1 MGRKLRHLLIFLLI
15 ILKEPNMPEAAC
27 SCAPSAP
34 CKCVEMGLSSI
45 PPDLPTSISSL
56 DLTKNYITAVNQSLL
71 LRYGDLTELHLT
83 RNQITMIQ
91 PGTFAN
97 LSQLLRLRLTSN
109 QITMIQAGAFQNLPR
124 LNLLY
129 LDSNRIEMIQSGI
142 FENLPQLEKL
152 SLSSNQIAK
161 IPSGIFANLPQLER
175 LHLSNNLIRNIPSG
189 IFANL
194 SQLQYLYLS
203 NNQITMIPNG
213 TFANL
218 SKLQYLYLSD
228 NQISKVPE
236 GTFGNPSLITLNLAS
251 NQITNIHSGTFANV
265 PRLQSLTLQKNK
277 ISVILP
283 SAFGLLTSLR
293 DVNLARNPWRC
304 DCRMASFRRNISN
317 FPSIK
322 RSIICDQPAKFKSK
336 ELREIN
342 PEEMI
347 CEEPAVS
354 SVGNASQSAH
364 PVGSTSPTQ
373 PPVNPLEIANKC
385 YNATVITSRYHWF
398 FTRNADFTPQNTSS
412 NITATLT
419 STLTVITSDKPE
431 SATSFNLS
439 VLIGSIC
446 GSGAG
451 LFVLI
456 GTILGA
462 FWYKRRTRHP
472 PLGLN
477 PSNSNT
483 NTAVPFRNPSR
494 GQLLAALQ
502 SNPIYSDVKAPQEN
516 PISTEMAIGHD
527 QTGQGQSQT
536 ITNTTADV
544 MTSGDEHHYE
554 DIDNYHDQTGQGQS
568 QAITESNTNST
579 ATAMTSGHDQT
590 GWGQSQAITES
601 NTNTTTTA
609 MTSGH
614 DQIGQGQSQANIQSL
629 TVSTHDLAAFMHVG
643 VETLPKELA
652 SCHEQAGQGQSQAI
666 TELFDTRNLAYGTGQ
681 TASKGNSLY
690 Q

>member
-1 MGRKLRHLLIFLLI
+1 MGRKLRLMLIFLLI

-34 CKCVEMGLSSI
+34 CKCVEMGLTSI

-71 LRYGDLTELHLT
+71 LR
-83 RNQITMIQ
+83 
-91 PGTFAN
+91 
-97 LSQLLRLRLTSN
+97 
-109 QITMIQAGAFQNLPR
+109 
-124 LNLLY
+124 
-129 LDSNRIEMIQSGI
+129 
-142 FENLPQLEKL
+142 
-152 SLSSNQIAK
+152 
-161 IPSGIFANLPQLER
+161 
-175 LHLSNNLIRNIPSG
+175 
-189 IFANL
+189 
-194 SQLQYLYLS
+194 
-203 NNQITMIPNG
+203 
-213 TFANL
+213 
-218 SKLQYLYLSD
+218 
-228 NQISKVPE
+228 
-236 GTFGNPSLITLNLAS
+236 
-251 NQITNIHSGTFANV
+251 
-265 PRLQSLTLQKNK
+265 
-277 ISVILP
+277 
-283 SAFGLLTSLR
+283 
-293 DVNLARNPWRC
+293 
-304 DCRMASFRRNISN
+304 
-317 FPSIK
+317 
-322 RSIICDQPAKFKSK
+322 
-336 ELREIN
+336 ELRKIN

-347 CEEPAVS
+347 CEEPAIS
-354 SVGNASQSAH
+354 SVSNASQSAH

-385 YNATVITSRYHWF
+385 HNATVMTSRYHWF
-398 FTRNADFTPQNTSS
+398 FTRNADFTGNADFTRNADFTPRNTSN
-412 NITATLT
+412 NIRATPT
-419 STLTVITSDKPE
+419 STLTMITSDKPE

-439 VLIGSIC
+439 ILIGSVC

-456 GTILGA
+456 GTISGA
-462 FWYKRRTRHP
+462 FWYKRRTRDP

-477 PSNSNT
+477 PRNSNT

-544 MTSGDEHHYE
+544 MASGDEHHYE
-554 DIDNYHDQTGQGQS
+554 DVDHYHDQTGQGQS
-568 QAITESNTNST
+568 QAITESNTNTTATAMTSGHDQTEQGQSQAITESNTNST
-579 ATAMTSGHDQT
+579 ATVMTSGHDQT

-601 NTNTTTTA
+601 NTNTTATA

-614 DQIGQGQSQANIQSL
+614 DQTGQGQSQANIQSL
-629 TVSTHDLAAFMHVG
+629 TVLTHNQILAALKPNFMHVG

-652 SCHEQAGQGQSQAI
+652 SCQEQASQVQSQAI
-666 TELFDTRNLAYGTGQ
+666 PEFLDTRNPSYGTGQ
-681 TASKGNSLY
+681 TASQGNSLY